1 MIQIKN
7 KDQLLKRATHSKSLL
22 KAREI
27 VLDSLEAGVNAV
39 DPRKIVTSMLSLE
52 GSLLMIEELSFDLAE
67 YKNIYVV
74 GGGKAAG
81 PMAEALEGIL
91 NDRITAG
98 LVNVPYGSCSKTKYI
113 GINEASH
120 PLPDESSV
128 NGTRRIL
135 EVAEQA
141 QVDDLIICL
150 ISGGGSSLM
159 AYPIEGV
166 TIQEKRDLT
175 AGLLRSGATIN
186 EINTVRKHLSRFKG
200 GLLARAAYP
209 ATVLNL
215 VLSDVVGDPLDVIAS
230 GSTVAD
236 STTFGDA
243 HMVLVKY
250 GLWTESPSSIQKI
263 ISDGERGL
271 IDETPKANDQSFE
284 RVHNFI
290 LANNRTACLAAAKH
304 LKSQGLKTLL
314 LTCTAEGEAKCIG
327 GLLSSI
333 TNEIALSGNP
343 SDTPV
348 AIVLG
353 GETTVKVSGKG
364 LGGRNQELVLSAVL
378 KLRGNRPIVIAS
390 MATDGVDGPTDAA
403 GAIIDSTTC
412 LKAEKL
418 NLNPEEYLRDNDSY
432 HYFLELEDLIFTGQT
447 GTNVNDISIVVVF

>member
-7 KDQLLKRATHSKSLL
+7 KDQLLKKAAHSKSLL
-22 KAREI
+22 KARGI
-27 VLDSLEAGVNAV
+27 VLDSLEAGINAV
-39 DPRKIVTSMLSLE
+39 DPRKIVASMISLKD
-52 GSLLMIEELSFDLAE
+52 SLLKIEEMSFELAK

-81 PMAEALEGIL
+81 PMAEALEDIL
-91 NDRITAG
+91 NNRITAG
-98 LVNVPYGSCSKTKYI
+98 LVNVPYGSFSKTKYI
-113 GINEASH
+113 VINEASH

-128 NGTRRIL
+128 NGTKKIL
-135 EVAEQA
+135 EIAEQA
-141 QVDDLIICL
+141 QADDLLICV

-175 AGLLRSGATIN
+175 AELLRSGATIN
-186 EINTVRKHLSRFKG
+186 EINTVRKHLSKFKG

-209 ATVLNL
+209 ATVINL

-230 GSTVAD
+230 GPTVAD

-243 HMVLVKY
+243 QMVLVKY
-250 GLWTESPSSIQKI
+250 GLWTESLSCIQKI
-263 ISDGERGL
+263 ISGKNGF
-271 IDETPKANDQSFE
+271 IDETPKADDQSFE

-290 LANNRTACLAAAKH
+290 LANNRTACLAATKY

-353 GETTVKVSGKG
+353 GETTVKVSGNG

-378 KLRGNRPIVIAS
+378 KLRGSRPMVIAS
-390 MATDGVDGPTDAA
+390 IATDGVDGPTDAA
-403 GAIIDSTTC
+403 GAIVDSTTY
-412 LKAEKL
+412 LEAEKL
-418 NLNPEEYLRDNDSY
+418 NLNSEEYLRDNDSY
-432 HYFLELEDLIFTGQT
+432 HYFLELDDLIFTGQT
-447 GTNVNDISIVVVF
+447 GTNVNDISIIVVF